1 MEVKII
7 QALNGFAIQ
16 LIEPGEEIK
25 LLVAPNIAGLTKI
38 VAAAYAEKKEENEV
52 EG

>member
-38 VAAAYAEKKEENEV
+38 IAAAYEVKKEKVDEE
-52 EG
+52 E